1 MLRIRHEKVLFLRIV
16 ILMWLMILNAL
27 FTYDYIVDIQRDDCV
42 SYEGDLDGYTPFTC
56 SQDFLL
62 SELTFSIFW
71 GIIGTVIL
79 SKLITI
85 DDDEEE

>member
-1 MLRIRHEKVLFLRIV
+1 MKKSYFYALV
-16 ILMWLMILNAL
+16 ILMWLMILLNAL
-27 FTYDYIVDIQRDDCV
+27 FTYDYIVDIQPNDCV
-42 SYEGDLDGYTPFTC
+42 SYEGNLDGYTPFTC

-71 GIIGTVIL
+71 GILGTVIL